1 MTEDRKGSRRLLA
14 LAGMWLLLG
23 GLLTAL
29 GLVVVVV
36 AASALMLVAS
46 LAVIGFRQLRRLEL
60 RDGARTAAGGVRTAA
75 GGVRT
80 AAGKTTSALH
90 SARERAPRPRAPQIH
105 VREHARKI
113 RVREHAQ
120 ELRARVK
127 TTAAAAPART
137 EDFATRAFQAMYRFR
152 LLRLHSIDPGQRANQ
167 LNALGAQLRRDGEPE
182 QAAEQH
188 LAALAIVRDLGDPHA
203 EAMTLNNLG
212 LALAHGGSEDAAVQ
226 HLEEARDV
234 LRDLGDEEYEAR
246 VIANLGLVH
255 RRQGHDDE
263 AASLLHEALGK
274 LPPES
279 QAYRQVEEELLRA
292 S

>member
-1 MTEDRKGSRRLLA
+1 
-14 LAGMWLLLG
+14 MWLLLG

-29 GLVVVVV
+29 GLVVVVF

-46 LAVIGFRQLRRLEL
+46 LAVIGFRQLRRPEL
-60 RDGARTAAGGVRTAA
+60 HDGVRTAA
-75 GGVRT
+75 GR
-80 AAGKTTSALH
+80 TTSALH
-90 SARERAPRPRAPQIH
+90 VARERAPRPRAPQIP

-113 RVREHAQ
+113 HVREHAR
-120 ELRARVK
+120 ELRARAK

-152 LLRLHSIDPGQRANQ
+152 LLRLHSIDPGQRAHQ

-234 LRDLGDEEYEAR
+234 LRDLGDDEYEAR

-263 AASLLHEALGK
+263 AVSLLHEALGK

>member
-1 MTEDRKGSRRLLA
+1 
-14 LAGMWLLLG
+14 MWLLLG

-29 GLVVVVV
+29 GLVVVVF
-36 AASALMLVAS
+36 AASALLLLVS
-46 LAVIGFRQLRRLEL
+46 LAVLGVRQLRGLEL
-60 RDGARTAAGGVRTAA
+60 REGVRSATKAT
-75 GGVRT
+75 G
-80 AAGKTTSALH
+80 SALQV
-90 SARERAPRPRAPQIH
+90 AREKAPRAPEVH
-105 VREHARKI
+105 VREHAR
-113 RVREHAQ
+113 
-120 ELRARVK
+120 ELGTRARAA
-127 TTAAAAPART
+127 AAAAPART
-137 EDFATRAFQAMYRFR
+137 ESFATRTYQAMYRFR
-152 LLRLHSIDPGQRANQ
+152 LLRLHSIDPGQRAQQ
-167 LNALGAQLRRDGEPE
+167 LNALGAQLRRDGDAE
-182 QAAEQH
+182 QAVEQH
-188 LAALAIVRDLGDPHA
+188 RAALEIVRDLGDPHA

-212 LALAHGGSEDAAVQ
+212 LALAHGGAEDAAVQ

-274 LPPES
+274 LPRES

>member
-1 MTEDRKGSRRLLA
+1 MTEDQKHARRRLLA

-29 GLVVVVV
+29 GLVVVVF
-36 AASALMLVAS
+36 AASALLLVAS
-46 LAVIGFRQLRRLEL
+46 LAVIGARKLRRLEL
-60 RDGARTAAGGVRTAA
+60 RKGVRSASEATRSVTKAT
-75 GGVRT
+75 G
-80 AAGKTTSALH
+80 SALQV
-90 SARERAPRPRAPQIH
+90 ARERAPKPRAPEIH
-105 VREHARKI
+105 VREHARDLG
-113 RVREHAQ
+113 EHAKG
-120 ELRARVK
+120 LRTRARR
-127 TTAAAAPART
+127 AAAATPART
-137 EDFATRAFQAMYRFR
+137 ETLATRTFQAMYRFR
-152 LLRLHSIDPGQRANQ
+152 ILRLHSIDPGQRAQQ

-188 LAALAIVRDLGDPHA
+188 RAALAIVRDLGDPHA

-212 LALAHGGSEDAAVQ
+212 LALAHGGAEDAAVQ

-263 AASLLHEALGK
+263 AASLLHEALEK
-274 LPPES
+274 LPRES

>member
-1 MTEDRKGSRRLLA
+1 VTEDRKRSRRRLLA

-29 GLVVVVV
+29 GLVVVVF

-46 LAVIGFRQLRRLEL
+46 LAVIGLRQLRRPEL
-60 RDGARTAAGGVRTAA
+60 RDGARTAGGSVRTAA
-75 GGVRT
+75 GR
-80 AAGKTTSALH
+80 TTSALH
-90 SARERAPRPRAPQIH
+90 AARERAPRPRAPQIH
-105 VREHARKI
+105 VREHAR
-113 RVREHAQ
+113 
-120 ELRARVK
+120 ELRARAK

-152 LLRLHSIDPGQRANQ
+152 LLRLHSIDPGQRAHQ

-226 HLEEARDV
+226 HLQEARDV

-263 AASLLHEALGK
+263 AVSLLHEALGK

>member
-1 MTEDRKGSRRLLA
+1 
-14 LAGMWLLLG
+14 MWLLLG
-23 GLLTAL
+23 GLLAAL
-29 GLVVVVV
+29 GLVVVVF

-46 LAVIGFRQLRRLEL
+46 LAVIGFRQLRRPAL
-60 RDGARTAAGGVRTAA
+60 RDAVRTAA
-75 GGVRT
+75 GR
-80 AAGKTTSALH
+80 TTSALH
-90 SARERAPRPRAPQIH
+90 VARERAPRPRAPKIHVRDHARKIH
-105 VREHARKI
+105 VREHAR
-113 RVREHAQ
+113 EF
-120 ELRARVK
+120 RARAK
-127 TTAAAAPART
+127 TTAAAAPTRT
-137 EDFATRAFQAMYRFR
+137 EDFATRAFKAMYRFR
-152 LLRLHSIDPGQRANQ
+152 LLRLHSIDPGQRAHQ

-203 EAMTLNNLG
+203 EAMTLNNLD

>member
-1 MTEDRKGSRRLLA
+1 MTEDRKRSRRLLA

-29 GLVVVVV
+29 GLVVVVF
-36 AASALMLVAS
+36 AASALLLVAG
-46 LAVIGFRQLRRLEL
+46 LAVIGVRRLRRLEL
-60 RDGARTAAGGVRTAA
+60 REGVRSATKAT
-75 GGVRT
+75 G
-80 AAGKTTSALH
+80 SALQV
-90 SARERAPRPRAPQIH
+90 AREKAPRPRAPEVH
-105 VREHARKI
+105 VREHAR
-113 RVREHAQ
+113 
-120 ELRARVK
+120 ELGTRARAA
-127 TTAAAAPART
+127 AAAAPART
-137 EDFATRAFQAMYRFR
+137 ESFATRTYQAMYRFR
-152 LLRLHSIDPGQRANQ
+152 LLRLHSIDPGQRAQQ
-167 LNALGAQLRRDGEPE
+167 LNALGAQLRRDGDAE
-182 QAAEQH
+182 QAVEQH
-188 LAALAIVRDLGDPHA
+188 RAALEIVRDLGDPHA

-212 LALAHGGSEDAAVQ
+212 LALAHGGAEDAAVQ

-274 LPPES
+274 LAPES

>member
-1 MTEDRKGSRRLLA
+1 
-14 LAGMWLLLG
+14 MWLLLG

-29 GLVVVVV
+29 GQVIVVF
-36 AASALMLVAS
+36 AASALLLVAS
-46 LAVIGFRQLRRLEL
+46 LAVIGARHLRRVEL
-60 RDGARTAAGGVRTAA
+60 RNGVRTATRA
-75 GGVRT
+75 TRSATKATG
-80 AAGKTTSALH
+80 SALQV
-90 SARERAPRPRAPQIH
+90 ARERAPKPRPPQIH
-105 VREHARKI
+105 VREHAR
-113 RVREHAQ
+113 
-120 ELRARVK
+120 ELRALAR
-127 TTAAAAPART
+127 TAAAAAPART
-137 EDFATRAFQAMYRFR
+137 ESFATRTFQAMYRLR
-152 LLRLHSIDPGQRANQ
+152 LLKLHSIDPGQRAQQ

-188 LAALAIVRDLGDPHA
+188 RAALEIVRDLGDSHA

-212 LALAHGGSEDAAVQ
+212 LALAHGGAEDAAVQ

-263 AASLLHEALGK
+263 AASLLHEALEK

>member
-1 MTEDRKGSRRLLA
+1 MTEDRKRSRRLLA

-23 GLLTAL
+23 GLLAAL
-29 GLVVVVV
+29 GLVVVVF
-36 AASALMLVAS
+36 AASVLMLVAS
-46 LAVIGFRQLRRLEL
+46 LAVIGFRQLRRPEL
-60 RDGARTAAGGVRTAA
+60 RDGARTGARTAAGGVRTAA
-75 GGVRT
+75 GR
-80 AAGKTTSALH
+80 TTSALH
-90 SARERAPRPRAPQIH
+90 AARERAPRPRAPRIH
-105 VREHARKI
+105 VRDHAR
-113 RVREHAQ
+113 
-120 ELRARVK
+120 ELRGRAR
-127 TTAAAAPART
+127 TSAAAAPART

-263 AASLLHEALGK
+263 AASLLNEALGK

>member
-1 MTEDRKGSRRLLA
+1 
-14 LAGMWLLLG
+14 MWLLLG
-23 GLLTAL
+23 GLLAAL
-29 GLVVVVV
+29 GLVVVVF

-46 LAVIGFRQLRRLEL
+46 LAVIGFRQLRRPEL

-75 GGVRT
+75 GR
-80 AAGKTTSALH
+80 TTSALH
-90 SARERAPRPRAPQIH
+90 AARERAPRPRAPQIH

-113 RVREHAQ
+113 RVRDHAR
-120 ELRARVK
+120 ELRARAK
-127 TTAAAAPART
+127 KTAAATPVRT
-137 EDFATRAFQAMYRFR
+137 EDFATRAFQAMYRLR
-152 LLRLHSIDPGQRANQ
+152 LLRLHSIDPGQRAHQ
-167 LNALGAQLRRDGEPE
+167 LNSLGAQLRRDGEPE

-188 LAALAIVRDLGDPHA
+188 LAALAIVRDLGDSHA

>member
-1 MTEDRKGSRRLLA
+1 VTEDRKRARRLLA

-29 GLVVVVV
+29 GLVVVVF

-46 LAVIGFRQLRRLEL
+46 LALIGFRQLRRPEL
-60 RDGARTAAGGVRTAA
+60 RDGVRTAA
-75 GGVRT
+75 GR
-80 AAGKTTSALH
+80 TTSALH
-90 SARERAPRPRAPQIH
+90 TARERAPRPRAPQIH
-105 VREHARKI
+105 VRAHTRKI
-113 RVREHAQ
+113 HVREHAR
-120 ELRARVK
+120 ELRARAK
-127 TTAAAAPART
+127 MTAAAAPART

-152 LLRLHSIDPGQRANQ
+152 LLRLHSIDPGQRAHQ

-188 LAALAIVRDLGDPHA
+188 LAALAIVRDLGDSHA

-263 AASLLHEALGK
+263 AVSLLHEALGK

>member
-1 MTEDRKGSRRLLA
+1 
-14 LAGMWLLLG
+14 MWLLLG

-29 GLVVVVV
+29 GLVVVVFL
-36 AASALMLVAS
+36 ASGLLLVVSLVAI
-46 LAVIGFRQLRRLEL
+46 AARQLRRPEL
-60 RDGARTAAGGVRTAA
+60 HEGVRTAA
-75 GGVRT
+75 TR
-80 AAGKTTSALH
+80 TTSTLQA
-90 SARERAPRPRAPQIH
+90 ARERAPRPRVP
-105 VREHARKI
+105 KT
-113 RVREHAQ
+113 RVRDQAR
-120 ELRARVK
+120 ELRARAR
-127 TTAAAAPART
+127 TTAVATPRRT
-137 EDFATRAFQAMYRFR
+137 EDLATRAFQAYIKTMYRLR
-152 LLRLHSIDPGQRANQ
+152 LLRLHSIDPGERAQQ

-212 LALAHGGSEDAAVQ
+212 LALAHGGAGEEAVQ

-234 LRDLGDEEYEAR
+234 LRGLGDEEYEAR

-255 RRQGHDDE
+255 RRQGHDAE
-263 AASLLHEALGK
+263 AASLLHEALDK

-279 QAYRQVEEELLRA
+279 QAYRQVEEELARA

>member
-1 MTEDRKGSRRLLA
+1 VTEDRKRSRRLLA

-23 GLLTAL
+23 GLLAAL
-29 GLVVVVV
+29 GLVVVVF
-36 AASALMLVAS
+36 AASVLMLVAS
-46 LAVIGFRQLRRLEL
+46 LAVIGFRQLRRPEL

-75 GGVRT
+75 GR
-80 AAGKTTSALH
+80 TTSALH
-90 SARERAPRPRAPQIH
+90 AARERAPRPRAPRIH
-105 VREHARKI
+105 VRDHAR
-113 RVREHAQ
+113 
-120 ELRARVK
+120 ELRARAR
-127 TTAAAAPART
+127 TSAAAAPART

-246 VIANLGLVH
+246 VIANLGIVH

-274 LPPES
+274 LQPES

>member
-1 MTEDRKGSRRLLA
+1 
-14 LAGMWLLLG
+14 
-23 GLLTAL
+23 
-29 GLVVVVV
+29 
-36 AASALMLVAS
+36 
-46 LAVIGFRQLRRLEL
+46 
-60 RDGARTAAGGVRTAA
+60 
-75 GGVRT
+75 
-80 AAGKTTSALH
+80 
-90 SARERAPRPRAPQIH
+90 
-105 VREHARKI
+105 
-113 RVREHAQ
+113 
-120 ELRARVK
+120 
-127 TTAAAAPART
+127 
-137 EDFATRAFQAMYRFR
+137 
-152 LLRLHSIDPGQRANQ
+152 
-167 LNALGAQLRRDGEPE
+167 
-182 QAAEQH
+182 
-188 LAALAIVRDLGDPHA
+188 
-203 EAMTLNNLG
+203 MTLNNLG

>member
-1 MTEDRKGSRRLLA
+1 MTEDRKRSRRLLA

-29 GLVVVVV
+29 GLVVVVF
-36 AASALMLVAS
+36 AASALLLAAS
-46 LAVIGFRQLRRLEL
+46 LAVIGFRQLRRPEL
-60 RDGARTAAGGVRTAA
+60 HDGVRTAA

-80 AAGKTTSALH
+80 AAGGMRTAAGKTTSALH
-90 SARERAPRPRAPQIH
+90 AARERAPRPRAPRIH
-105 VREHARKI
+105 VREHAR
-113 RVREHAQ
+113 
-120 ELRARVK
+120 ELGARAK
-127 TTAAAAPART
+127 TTAATAPART
-137 EDFATRAFQAMYRFR
+137 EDLTGRAFQAMYRFR
-152 LLRLHSIDPGQRANQ
+152 LLRLHSIDPGQRAHQ

-255 RRQGHDDE
+255 RRQGHEDE

-274 LPPES
+274 LPPDS

>member
-1 MTEDRKGSRRLLA
+1 
-14 LAGMWLLLG
+14 MWLLLG

-29 GLVVVVV
+29 GLVIVVF
-36 AASALMLVAS
+36 AASALLLVAS
-46 LAVIGFRQLRRLEL
+46 LAVIGARHLRRVEL
-60 RDGARTAAGGVRTAA
+60 GEGVRGATRATRSA
-75 GGVRT
+75 TRATG
-80 AAGKTTSALH
+80 SALQV
-90 SARERAPRPRAPQIH
+90 ARERAPKPRPPQIH
-105 VREHARKI
+105 VREHAR
-113 RVREHAQ
+113 
-120 ELRARVK
+120 ELRARARS
-127 TTAAAAPART
+127 AAATAPART
-137 EDFATRAFQAMYRFR
+137 ESFATRTFQAMYRFR
-152 LLRLHSIDPGQRANQ
+152 LLQLHSIDPGQRAQQ

-188 LAALAIVRDLGDPHA
+188 WAALAIVRDLGDPHA

-212 LALAHGGSEDAAVQ
+212 LALAHGGAEDAALQ

-234 LRDLGDEEYEAR
+234 LRDLGDKEYEAR

>member
-1 MTEDRKGSRRLLA
+1 
-14 LAGMWLLLG
+14 MWLLLG

-29 GLVVVVV
+29 GLVVVVF

-46 LAVIGFRQLRRLEL
+46 LAVIGLRQLRRPEL
-60 RDGARTAAGGVRTAA
+60 RDGVRTAA
-75 GGVRT
+75 NR
-80 AAGKTTSALH
+80 TTSTLQ
-90 SARERAPRPRAPQIH
+90 SARKRAPRPRVPQTR
-105 VREHARKI
+105 VREHAR
-113 RVREHAQ
+113 
-120 ELRARVK
+120 ELRARAR
-127 TTAAAAPART
+127 TTAAATPRRT
-137 EDFATRAFQAMYRFR
+137 EDFATRAFRGYVKAMYRLR
-152 LLRLHSIDPGQRANQ
+152 LLRLQSIDPGERVHQ

-212 LALAHGGSEDAAVQ
+212 LALAHGGAEDEAVQ

-255 RRQGHDDE
+255 RRQGHDEE
-263 AASLLHEALGK
+263 ASSLFHEALDK

-279 QAYRQVEEELLRA
+279 QAYRQVEEELVRA

>member
-1 MTEDRKGSRRLLA
+1 VTEDRKRTRRLLA

-29 GLVVVVV
+29 GLVVVVF
-36 AASALMLVAS
+36 AASALLLVAS
-46 LAVIGFRQLRRLEL
+46 LAVIGFRQLRRPEL
-60 RDGARTAAGGVRTAA
+60 REGVRSAT
-75 GGVRT
+75 RT
-80 AAGKTTSALH
+80 TGSALH
-90 SARERAPRPRAPQIH
+90 AARERAPRPRAPQIH
-105 VREHARKI
+105 VREHAR
-113 RVREHAQ
+113 
-120 ELRARVK
+120 ELRARARK
-127 TTAAAAPART
+127 TAAAAPART
-137 EDFATRAFQAMYRFR
+137 EDFATRAFQALYRFR
-152 LLRLHSIDPGQRANQ
+152 LLRLHSIDPGQRAQQ

-188 LAALAIVRDLGDPHA
+188 RAALEIVRDLGDPHA

-212 LALAHGGSEDAAVQ
+212 LALAHGGAGDAAVQ

>member
-1 MTEDRKGSRRLLA
+1 
-14 LAGMWLLLG
+14 MWLLLG

-29 GLVVVVV
+29 GLVVVVF

-46 LAVIGFRQLRRLEL
+46 LAVIGLRQLRRPEL
-60 RDGARTAAGGVRTAA
+60 RDGARTAGGSVRTAA
-75 GGVRT
+75 GR
-80 AAGKTTSALH
+80 TTSALH
-90 SARERAPRPRAPQIH
+90 AARERAPRPRAPQIH
-105 VREHARKI
+105 VREHAR
-113 RVREHAQ
+113 
-120 ELRARVK
+120 ELRARAK

-152 LLRLHSIDPGQRANQ
+152 LLRLHSIDPGQRAHQ

-226 HLEEARDV
+226 HLQEARDV

-263 AASLLHEALGK
+263 AVSLLHEALGK

>member
-1 MTEDRKGSRRLLA
+1 VTEDRKRSRRLLA

-23 GLLTAL
+23 GLLAAL
-29 GLVVVVV
+29 GLVVVVF
-36 AASALMLVAS
+36 AASVLMLVAS
-46 LAVIGFRQLRRLEL
+46 LAVIGFRQLRRPEL

-75 GGVRT
+75 GR
-80 AAGKTTSALH
+80 TTSALH
-90 SARERAPRPRAPQIH
+90 AARERAPRPRAPRIH
-105 VREHARKI
+105 VRDHAR
-113 RVREHAQ
+113 
-120 ELRARVK
+120 ELRTRAR
-127 TTAAAAPART
+127 TSAAAAPART
-137 EDFATRAFQAMYRFR
+137 EHFATRAFQAMYRFR

-188 LAALAIVRDLGDPHA
+188 LAALAIVRDLGDQHA

-246 VIANLGLVH
+246 VIANLGIVH

-274 LPPES
+274 LQPES